1 MAIRVVNEGTT
12 VTLTASSQEITIP
25 NSDSGNPAH
34 YVMVSTTTSAHIL
47 PGQSGSVTAST
58 SSMLVVGE
66 APVVLH
72 VAGMDAIA
80 VLQAETGG
88 NITIAP
94 IEVT

>member
-34 YVMVSTTTSAHIL
+34 YVMVSTTTSAHVRPGL
-47 PGQSGSVTAST
+47 TGQSAST
-58 SSMLVVGE
+58 SSLLVVGE

-72 VAGMDAIA
+72 VAGMGIIA

-88 NITIAP
+88 TITVAP